1 MEFSLGLPGA
11 RLENAQR
18 ALRAQRGPRDANG
31 RRIVKKRAAK
41 KSNKKTMHTK
51 NIIKPHVE
59 NLKWNTGPFWHIPR
73 GLEVSESVKH
83 KFAQVSHIFSYSQLK
98 NTIASSFLTNIRFKT
113 KQIDI
118 SKKPYEPPAQLQ
130 AQIMAYYARQEL
142 EWNMVHGIYLGLF
155 KTKKLLGPL
164 IYRWRVAQCERHVKN
179 TEDPVTMEIPR
190 KLVRIIDFKQK
201 NSFIYEANTIRK
213 AIEHKI
219 LFSDYMF
226 SEPQE
231 PLNLLTNLP
240 LTYGQLMS
248 VILQC
253 KACGEYSW
261 ILEELRARNG
271 CLKDFTVYNKVR
283 LNIEAIKSFFK
294 RPMRVIRETVVDFL
308 RAEADFV
315 DLTHV
320 KVFNFIRAYDTTPDN
335 TMVRKWI
342 NHTREYYIAKELNN
356 SALLETIDNETEVL
370 LNMIYRLF

>member
-1 MEFSLGLPGA
+1 M
-11 RLENAQR
+11 
-18 ALRAQRGPRDANG
+18 
-31 RRIVKKRAAK
+31 
-41 KSNKKTMHTK
+41 T
-51 NIIKPHVE
+51 
-59 NLKWNTGPFWHIPR
+59 NL
-73 GLEVSESVKH
+73 
-83 KFAQVSHIFSYSQLK
+83 
-98 NTIASSFLTNIRFKT
+98 RFKT
-113 KQIDI
+113 KQADI
-118 SKKPYEPPAQLQ
+118 SQSPYEPPAPIK

-164 IYRWRVAQCERHVKN
+164 IYKWRIAQCLKNSKN
-179 TEDPVTMEIPR
+179 TEDPVTMETPR
-190 KLVRIIDFKQK
+190 KLVRIIDVKQGI
-201 NSFIYEANTIRK
+201 SFVYEANTIKK

-253 KACGEYSW
+253 KAHGEYSW
-261 ILEELRARNG
+261 ILEELRARKG
-271 CLKDFTVYNKVR
+271 CLNDFTLYNKVR
-283 LNIEAIKSFFK
+283 LNIEAIKTFFK
-294 RPMRVIRETVVDFL
+294 KPTRVIRETVVDFL
-308 RAEADFV
+308 RAEADFA

-320 KVFNFIRAYDTTPDN
+320 KVFSFIRAYDTTPDN

-356 SALLETIDNETEVL
+356 AGLIERIDVETEIL